1 MAQYFPR
8 FNEKGFLQTGWLKE
22 GDNWYYLDAKT
33 GAMSANKTTPDAK
46 PQ

>member
-8 FNEKGFLQTGWLKE
+8 LNEKGFLQTGWLKE

-33 GAMSANKTTPDAK
+33 GAMPANNTPDAK